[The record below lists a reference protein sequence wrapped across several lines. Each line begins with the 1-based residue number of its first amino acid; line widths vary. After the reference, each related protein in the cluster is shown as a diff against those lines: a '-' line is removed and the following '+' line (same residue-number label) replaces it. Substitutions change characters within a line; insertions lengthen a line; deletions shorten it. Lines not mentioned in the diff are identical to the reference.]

1 MERLKKG
8 RQKSSVPHI
17 DGLTGTYKEKRSVL
31 KMIAAQKHGRHSVH
45 YGAYGHDKLSAMCVI
60 MAQW

>member
-1 MERLKKG
+1 MD
-8 RQKSSVPHI
+8 KSAILSWV
-17 DGLTGTYKEKRSVL
+17 Y
-31 KMIAAQKHGRHSVH
+31 